1 MHGGL
6 LTVRD
11 DVVQVRERRRG
22 RHLFR
27 TGAALL
33 LQAGSGESAVLLGVP
48 EGYASSRPFARL
60 IRIW

>member
-48 EGYASSRPFARL
+48 EGYAE
-60 IRIW
+60 